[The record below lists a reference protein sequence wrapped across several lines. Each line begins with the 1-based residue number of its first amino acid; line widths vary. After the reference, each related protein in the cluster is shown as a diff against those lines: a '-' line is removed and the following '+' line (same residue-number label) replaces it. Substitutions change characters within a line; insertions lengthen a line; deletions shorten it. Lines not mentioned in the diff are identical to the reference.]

1 MLCSISLGYL
11 TYHQQCKF
19 GDLLFTFDNTTYELL
34 KIQSRKHIGEVFICH
49 STNTISDN
57 MGNKME
63 TLYGNKGFMTET
75 RIYKGSML
83 QQSLR
88 YETDTSIASFSY

>member
-1 MLCSISLGYL
+1 MFFS
-11 TYHQQCKF
+11 
-19 GDLLFTFDNTTYELL
+19 
-34 KIQSRKHIGEVFICH
+34 H

-63 TLYGNKGFMTET
+63 TLNGNKGFVTET

-83 QQSLR
+83 QHSVR
-88 YETDTSIASFSY
+88 YETDTSIACFSY